1 MRILSTGSL
10 ADLTRLREEE
20 VNFKR
25 GQQKSAKVKQR
36 EKVNLFLKTESQ
48 RKLKKILN

>member
-10 ADLTRLREEE
+10 VDLTQLREEE

-25 GQQKSAKVKQR
+25 GQQKSAKVKHK
-36 EKVNLFLKTESQ
+36 EK
-48 RKLKKILN
+48 R